1 MSALPLL
8 PTLPRPAQVCRA
20 LLAAIAAAEG
30 RRRSRKRDQTPDA
43 IGLGVKR
50 RLLEQVVDADP
61 DADDFEAWLMQHSQA
76 EDDPNAQGALAAMA
90 RAVLDEWRMAITMAD
105 FATWLDC
112 GAPSEDAAALET
124 PATDRSNIH
133 PGL

>member
-1 MSALPLL
+1 MSTAQA
-8 PTLPRPAQVCRA
+8 LPRPAQVCRA
-20 LLAAIAAAEG
+20 LLAAIEASDG

-50 RLLEQVVDADP
+50 RLLERAVDADP
-61 DADDFEAWLMQHSQA
+61 DADGFEAWLMHYYSQA
-76 EDDPNAQGALAAMA
+76 EDDPNAQGALSAMA

-112 GAPSEDAAALET
+112 GAPSEDAAAPHTQAGLG
-124 PATDRSNIH
+124 SNLY
-133 PGL
+133 PRP